1 MLFPPLW
8 KAYSGAGAGGVDPE
22 RYGHLDTSQFG
33 ELELRLFTLIKAGI
47 ASKWELESCYSLDEA
62 LKLYALYIRDLDIQR
77 IQVEEMKG

>member
-1 MLFPPLW
+1 M
-8 KAYSGAGAGGVDPE
+8 
-22 RYGHLDTSQFG
+22 
-33 ELELRLFTLIKAGI
+33 FTLIKAGI